1 MNNVM
6 ILLYTEDCDGAE
18 VFINGQYMGAI
29 DKDTFVLDKILS
41 VLNEN
46 MMEEKIN
53 LDSYLTEDE
62 RDMFYLSKN
71 FHITKEEQDAILNE
85 EIDYAFDMIKNRIK

>member
-29 DKDTFVLDKILS
+29 DKDTLS

-62 RDMFYLSKN
+62 RDVFYLSKN
-71 FHITKEEQDAILNE
+71 FHITKEEQDAILSE